1 MDKTKNKST
10 GNWGEDRAV
19 EYLTEIGYEI
29 IERNLKIF
37 CGEIDIL
44 ARDKKTIVIV
54 EVKTVWGSGWG
65 TAAELVRRK
74 KEKKLR
80 LLALVIAKDYPKENI
95 RIDVIGIDSGVI
107 SHIKNA
113 VEEK

>member
-1 MDKTKNKST
+1 MDKSKNKST
-10 GNWGEDRAV
+10 GNWGEDKAA
-19 EYLTEIGYEI
+19 EYLESIGYEI
-29 IERNLKIF
+29 VERNLKLF

-44 ARDKKTIVIV
+44 ARDRQVLVIV

-80 LLALVIAKDYPKENI
+80 LLAKAIEKEYPGEYI
-95 RIDVIGIDSGVI
+95 RIDVIGIDSGI
-107 SHIKNA
+107 LTHIKNA
-113 VEEK
+113 VQD

>member
-1 MDKTKNKST
+1 MDKTKNKKT
-10 GNWGEDRAV
+10 GNWGENKAA
-19 EYLTEIGYEI
+19 EYLVGLGYEI
-29 IERNLKIF
+29 IERNLKLF

-65 TAAELVRRK
+65 TALELVRRK

-80 LLALVIAKDYPKENI
+80 LLAKVIEKDYPKENI
-95 RIDVIGIDSGVI
+95 RIDVIGIDSGVLT
-107 SHIKNA
+107 HIKNA
-113 VEEK
+113 VEA

>member
-10 GNWGEDRAV
+10 GNWGEDRATG
-19 EYLTEIGYEI
+19 YLEKIGYEI
-29 IERNLKIF
+29 IERNLKLF

-44 ARDKKTIVIV
+44 ARDKKTIVVV

-65 TAAELVRRK
+65 TAIELVRRK

-80 LLALVIAKDYPKENI
+80 LLASVITKDYPKENI
-95 RIDVIGIDSGVI
+95 RVDVIGIDSGVLT
-107 SHIKNA
+107 HIKNA
-113 VEEK
+113 VGG